1 MSSSL
6 YQKNNTKTR
15 TDMSNFKP
23 GDVVV
28 CVTTR
33 GFHYYPSWKYP
44 RLYGMYTIDRVLSDS
59 SVTIAELDNSRN
71 NNTPVESDQDI
82 AAFWGWH
89 FKKIV
94 GLTPK
99 STTAE

>member
-1 MSSSL
+1 
-6 YQKNNTKTR
+6 
-15 TDMSNFKP
+15 MSNFKL

-33 GFHYYPSWKYP
+33 NFHYYPTWKYP
-44 RLYGMYTIDRVLSDS
+44 RLYGIYTIDMALSDG

-99 STTAE
+99 STTAEKKEKEQLITVYK